1 MNRQRTICV
10 VTGTRAEY
18 GILFPLL
25 IKLRGERSIKLQIIA
40 TGTHL
45 SKLHGHTIEEIE
57 KDGFQI
63 TKKVEMMLA
72 GDTATACVKSTGLA
86 LIGLGEALA
95 ELNPDLMIALGDRFE
110 MFAAASAANLLNI
123 PICHIAG
130 GEITEGAF
138 DDTLRHVISKMSS
151 LHFTTHDAYK
161 KRVLQMGADPQTV
174 INTGSLAI
182 DNIRQ
187 ERLLSRSELEEKLD
201 LKIVGPTLLLT
212 FHPETRSEVDSVTQ
226 LNALLTACFKHAGL
240 SLIITEPNADP
251 GAIEIK
257 QILHEFAKQN
267 PTRVSVF
274 ASLGRRNFLSLLQFV
289 DGMIGNSSSG
299 LSEAPASGIGTI
311 NIGNRQKGRL
321 LPKSV
326 LSVEPTEQAIADAIK
341 TILNPGFKERIK
353 GCEDFYGDGK
363 TADRMMAILTSPTLG
378 DILSTKF
385 NDVP

>member
-25 IKLRGERSIKLQIIA
+25 KKLHAEQNIKLQIIA

-45 SKLHGHTIEEIE
+45 SKFHGYTIDEIE
-57 KDGFQI
+57 KDGFQV

-72 GDTATACVKSTGLA
+72 GDTSTACVKSTGLA
-86 LIGLGEALA
+86 VIGLGDALA
-95 ELNPDLMIALGDRFE
+95 ELKPDLMIALGDRFE
-110 MFAAASAANLLNI
+110 MFAAASAASLLNV

-161 KRVLQMGADPQTV
+161 KRVLQMGAAPQTV

-187 ERLLSRSELEEKLD
+187 EKLFSRSELEEKLGI
-201 LKIVGPTLLLT
+201 KIVGPTLLLT
-212 FHPETRSEVDSVTQ
+212 FHPETRAGVDSITQ
-226 LNALLTACFKHAGL
+226 VKSLMSACSKHAGL
-240 SLIITEPNADP
+240 SLVITEPNADP

-257 QILHEFAKQN
+257 QMLNEFAKLN
-267 PTRVSVF
+267 PTRVAIF
-274 ASLGRRNFLSLLQFV
+274 PSLGRKKFLSLLQFV
-289 DGMIGNSSSG
+289 EGMIGNSSSG

-321 LPKSV
+321 LPNSV
-326 LSVEPTEQAIADAIK
+326 LSVEPTEKAIADAITK
-341 TILNPGFKERIK
+341 ILNPTFKDSIK
-353 GCEDFYGDGK
+353 GCKDFYGDGK
-363 TADRMMAILTSPTLG
+363 AADRMMTILTSPDLG